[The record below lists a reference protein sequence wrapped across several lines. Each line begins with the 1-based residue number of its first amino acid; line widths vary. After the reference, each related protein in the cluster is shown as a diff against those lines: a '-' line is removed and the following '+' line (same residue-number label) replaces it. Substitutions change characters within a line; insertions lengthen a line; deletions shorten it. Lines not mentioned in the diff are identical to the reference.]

1 MSNLLKLCFV
11 SIMTLSVF
19 AVSSED
25 PSKKGLRIANEAEQ
39 KNNGFIGEVSDLEMI
54 LIDAYGSRIT
64 RKMQGKVLEVSDD
77 GDKSLNIFLNPTD
90 VKGTKMLTW
99 SHKTK
104 DDKQWLYL
112 PSLRRVKK
120 ISSKNKSSSFMG
132 SEFSYEDI
140 GSQEVEKYNFSYVK
154 LGKSK
159 SGEEVHF
166 IERIPKSKSGYSK
179 QIIQLST
186 KHLNAVYIEYY
197 DRKNELLKV
206 ADVQDFKTY
215 KVKGKSIYRASQIHM
230 KNLQTKKESIFKW
243 SNRKLGVK
251 LKSSLFTKRAMKK

>member
-1 MSNLLKLCFV
+1 MSNLLKLCFI
-11 SIMTLSVF
+11 SILTLRVLALSPEAPTV
-19 AVSSED
+19 
-25 PSKKGLRIANEAEQ
+25 KGLRIAKEAEQ

-54 LIDAYGSRIT
+54 LIDAYGSKIT
-64 RKMQGKVLEVSDD
+64 RKMQGKVLEIADD
-77 GDKSLNIFLNPTD
+77 GDKSLNIFLNPKD

-140 GSQEVEKYNFSYVK
+140 GSQEVEKYTFKYIK
-154 LGKSK
+154 LGKSAK
-159 SGEEVHF
+159 GEEVHI
-166 IERIPKSKSGYSK
+166 IERVPKSKSGYSK
-179 QIIQLST
+179 QIVQLST

-206 ADVQDFKTY
+206 ADVQDFKVY
-215 KVKGKSIYRASQIHM
+215 KVKGKSIHRASRIHM
-230 KNLQTKKESIFKW
+230 KNLQTRKESIFQW
-243 SNRKLGVK
+243 TNRKLGVK
-251 LKSSLFTKRAMKK
+251 LKKSKFTKRAMKK